1 MDQEKEAKEKVGKEK
16 VEKEVPQ
23 VEEKVEKEV
32 HQVEE
37 RVTQDQEREVE
48 KVVHQEEEMVKTVG
62 IIAMEWMVHVIGVGM
77 MDCVVGKNGLEMDV
91 MAPLV
96 VQININ
102 VY

>member
-1 MDQEKEAKEKVGKEK
+1 MEK

-23 VEEKVEKEV
+23 VE
-32 HQVEE
+32 HW
-37 RVTQDQEREVE
+37 
-48 KVVHQEEEMVKTVG
+48 TVG
-62 IIAMEWMVHVIGVGM
+62 IGAMKWRVHVIGAGM

-102 VY
+102 VYWIQVQIFFLILEQKIYKNKKQAGNRLDVIKLV